1 MERVC
6 VFIDGNNFYFGL
18 KRNNLATRVD
28 YYQLSSALVGLD
40 RKLQRIYYYNVAYD
54 HKNFPEKAKT
64 QQPFLDSL
72 DHTQYLELR
81 MGRMVLNP
89 DNKSYHEKGAEVML
103 SSEMVYYAARN
114 LYDTAILVTEDDDYS
129 PVLELV
135 KKTGK
140 HVEIALF
147 PDVQPKELIRFS
159 DRKIDL
165 DMVLKLHESKIF
177 PVDTADNRGNA

>member
-28 YYQLSSALVGLD
+28 YYQLSSALAGSERELV
-40 RKLQRIYYYNVAYD
+40 RSFYYNVAYD
-54 HKNFPEKAKT
+54 QKNFPEKAKT

-72 DHTQYLELR
+72 DRTPYLELR
-81 MGRMVLNP
+81 LGRMVLNHV
-89 DNKSYHEKGAEVML
+89 NNSYHEKGVEVLL
-103 SSEMVYYAARN
+103 SSELVFYAARN

-135 KKTGK
+135 KQTGK

-147 PDVQPKELIRFS
+147 PDIHPKELIRFA
-159 DRKIDL
+159 DNRIDL
-165 DMVLKLHESKIF
+165 DMVLKKHESKIF
-177 PVDTADNRGNA
+177 PVDTTDNRGNA